1 MLLGMQMCDI
11 LREATMPI
19 ITLMSFQKKDLN
31 NNKNAH
37 IIDWDEQ
44 RSMCGSCWNEYEKMS
59 PKF

>member
-1 MLLGMQMCDI
+1 MLLEIQMCDI

-37 IIDWDEQ
+37 IID
-44 RSMCGSCWNEYEKMS
+44 
-59 PKF
+59 